1 MEYDNKQLETIEKC
15 ATVYLPIK
23 DIALI
28 IEVDANTLRADI
40 AAEGTEARRRY
51 LRGKA
56 ISKLQLHE
64 QEMQLA
70 KVGSPL
76 ALDNA
81 RNNLLDMEDD
91 E

>member
-40 AAEGTEARRRY
+40 AAEGTEA
-51 LRGKA
+51 
-56 ISKLQLHE
+56 
-64 QEMQLA
+64 
-70 KVGSPL
+70 
-76 ALDNA
+76 
-81 RNNLLDMEDD
+81 
-91 E
+91 